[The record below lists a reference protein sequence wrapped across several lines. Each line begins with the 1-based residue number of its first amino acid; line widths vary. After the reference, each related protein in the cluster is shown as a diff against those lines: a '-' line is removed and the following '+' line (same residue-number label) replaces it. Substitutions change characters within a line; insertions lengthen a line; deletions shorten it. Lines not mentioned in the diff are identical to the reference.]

1 MICWVRIDQRVGYKL
16 IESGYGTSEPGYKSS
31 GYERS
36 MGTKRLVSAQNSG
49 LLLIFVCLTLR
60 VLHVMHTST
69 FFYTDSCDWHDGL
82 HRKAGTA
89 FVFMGTP
96 L

>member
-16 IESGYGTSEPGYKSS
+16 IESGYGTSEPGYKLS

-36 MGTKRLVSAQNSG
+36 MGTKRLVSTQNSG
-49 LLLIFVCLTLR
+49 LLLISVCLTLR

-69 FFYTDSCDWHDGL
+69 FFL
-82 HRKAGTA
+82 HG
-89 FVFMGTP
+89 
-96 L
+96 